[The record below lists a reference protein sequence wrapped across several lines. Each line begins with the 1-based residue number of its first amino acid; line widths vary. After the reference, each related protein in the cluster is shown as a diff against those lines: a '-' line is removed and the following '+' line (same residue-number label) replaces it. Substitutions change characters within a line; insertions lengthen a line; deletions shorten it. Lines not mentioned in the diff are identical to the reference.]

1 MNTKV
6 IIKYDGSGYDG
17 WQDQLGKNQTKT
29 VAEIVKKAVSSIN
42 KEPTEII
49 ASGRTDKGVSAF
61 GQVFN
66 FNNIFNIPLDRL
78 KNALNNALPDDIV
91 VLSCEA
97 VPENF
102 HARFSAKSK
111 EYHYYL
117 NMGAYDMFAR
127 KYVNQY
133 NKDLDT
139 SKIIDASKLFI
150 GKHDFSAFNT
160 TPKTVKYNQV
170 ITINKIEIEVKN
182 QILIFKIE
190 GTSFLR
196 HMVRM
201 IVGSLVYVGANKIS
215 KDRLKYLLNNPS
227 DYRAPFNIEAA
238 GLYLYKVNY

>member
-6 IIKYDGSGYDG
+6 VIKYDGSGYDG

-29 VAEIVKKAVSSIN
+29 IEEAVKKAVNRIN

-66 FNNIFNIPLDRL
+66 FNNIHNIPLDRL
-78 KNALNNALPDDIV
+78 KNALNNALPNDIV

-97 VPENF
+97 VSADF

-133 NKDLDT
+133 NKALNIDE
-139 SKIIDASKLFI
+139 IISASKLFI
-150 GKHDFSAFNT
+150 GTHDFSAFNT
-160 TPKTVKYNQV
+160 TPKTVKFNQI
-170 ITINKIEIEVKN
+170 ITIKKVDIEVN
-182 QILIFKIE
+182 NEILIFKIE
-190 GTSFLR
+190 GSSFLR

-201 IVGSLVYVGANKIS
+201 IVGSLVYVGASKIS
-215 KDRLKYLLNNPS
+215 QQRLKYLLNNPS
-227 DYRAPFNIEAA
+227 NYRAPFNIEAA